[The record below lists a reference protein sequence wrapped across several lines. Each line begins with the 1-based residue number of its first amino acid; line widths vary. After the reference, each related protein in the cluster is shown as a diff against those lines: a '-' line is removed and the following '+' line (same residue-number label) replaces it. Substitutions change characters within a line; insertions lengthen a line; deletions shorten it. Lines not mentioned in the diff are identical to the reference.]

1 MMGEGGVWLCFW
13 GGEFFCESVLDLFG
27 ESQVLLV

>member
-13 GGEFFCESVLDLFG
+13 GGEFFVNLSSIC
-27 ESQVLLV
+27 LVKVRYC